1 MKEQLWDGAPETWTA
16 GSQVPQNE
24 QSLKHTEGQQEK
36 MRVGWWCGRALH
48 RTIIYLQGSE
58 VMQGHTQGLYWNTSL
73 RKKIYIKIFLC
84 VFWCGMPWLSWC
96 MHGWRLE
103 DNLWGSVLSFH
114 HVGPGNQ
121 AQVIRLGGKH
131 VHHAAI
137 SLIRIIM
144 VGKDLV
150 RGGGLCWE
158 MAATWNTAVIE
169 NTPQAKG
176 ENKCL
181 LDGEHGRQP
190 TERLWQCASVAERN
204 MWNESRSVCLIYF

>member
-48 RTIIYLQGSE
+48 RKIIYLQGSE

-121 AQVIRLGGKH
+121 AQAWCQALSPCSHITHQDNNGGERPCERRWFVLGNGSHMKHRIYWHHSPGKGREQVPSWWRTWQAAYRETVAVCICGWKEH
-131 VHHAAI
+131 VK
-137 SLIRIIM
+137 R
-144 VGKDLV
+144 
-150 RGGGLCWE
+150 E
-158 MAATWNTAVIE
+158 
-169 NTPQAKG
+169 Q
-176 ENKCL
+176 KCL
-181 LDGEHGRQP
+181 L
-190 TERLWQCASVAERN
+190 N
-204 MWNESRSVCLIYF
+204 

>member
-73 RKKIYIKIFLC
+73 RKKIYIKIFFC
-84 VFWCGMPWLSWC
+84 VSFGVACHGCHGACMDGDWKTTCGVQFSPSTM
-96 MHGWRLE
+96 
-103 DNLWGSVLSFH
+103 WGL
-114 HVGPGNQ
+114 GTKL
-121 AQVIRLGGKH
+121 RLGVKH
-131 VHHAAI
+131 FHHAAI

-158 MAATWNTAVIE
+158 MAATWNTAFIDT
-169 NTPQAKG
+169 TPQAKG

-190 TERLWQCASVAERN
+190 TERLWQCASLAERN
-204 MWNESRSVCLIYF
+204 M